1 MPAFWP
7 ASCICAN
14 TRIAASS
21 WQLLNVGG
29 PALRWFRKAGE
40 SGNAEAQF
48 NADLS
53 YANGHGVRQ
62 NMGTAAAAALSPFA
76 QLNLGLCYV
85 HGVGVPK
92 GTAAA
97 AELLRKAAAQGSE
110 TAQRAL
116 NAHFPGR
123 GKSGGGFQPLTRA
136 LSPEAHAGALE
147 MNPGTRVRLAGLQ
160 SEAGKARN
168 GQAGRCGGKCDSGS
182 GRFHVALDDGFCGK
196 FRPENLEVNI

>member
-1 MPAFWP
+1 
-7 ASCICAN
+7 
-14 TRIAASS
+14 
-21 WQLLNVGG
+21 
-29 PALRWFRKAGE
+29 
-40 SGNAEAQF
+40 
-48 NADLS
+48 
-53 YANGHGVRQ
+53 
-62 NMGTAAAAALSPFA
+62 MGTAVQWYLKSAAAHSPHA
-76 QLNLGLCYV
+76 QLNLGLCYF

-92 GTAAA
+92 DTAAA
-97 AELLRKAAAQGSE
+97 AELWRKAAAQGSE

-136 LSPEAHAGALE
+136 LSPEARARAHAGALE